1 MKRPERKT
9 SGQLAKEL
17 WEGITPENMNENIR
31 RAESLLQDLDPADP
45 DWEETYEY
53 LENMARYREDL
64 RGD

>member
-1 MKRPERKT
+1 MKRRERKT

-31 RAESLLQDLDPADP
+31 RAEGLLQQLDPADP
-45 DWEETYEY
+45 DWEETFEY